1 MPRSRRVREGKEK
14 LKAISASA
22 SKDKN
27 GVTHI
32 SVVNVDAGNAQD
44 VTIEING
51 ANYKSVT
58 GRILTS
64 EKMQNYNSFNIPD
77 KIKPVSYTGAKLSG
91 STITLRIPAYSVIVL
106 ELK

>member
-1 MPRSRRVREGKEK
+1 MGKEK

-44 VTIEING
+44 VTIRN
-51 ANYKSVT
+51 KWC
-58 GRILTS
+58 
-64 EKMQNYNSFNIPD
+64 
-77 KIKPVSYTGAKLSG
+77 
-91 STITLRIPAYSVIVL
+91 
-106 ELK
+106 